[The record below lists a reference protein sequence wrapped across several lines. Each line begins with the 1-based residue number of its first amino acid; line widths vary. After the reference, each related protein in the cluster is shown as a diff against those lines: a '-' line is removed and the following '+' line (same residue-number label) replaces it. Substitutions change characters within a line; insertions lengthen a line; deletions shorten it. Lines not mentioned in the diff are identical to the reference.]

1 MRQRLLLLLPLFS
14 GLTASAGGFDTGPQG
29 ARVLGLGGASTA
41 YINSIAG
48 LSANP
53 GLLGQWADSLTRISL
68 GGMGQVRRS
77 SYVGQDT
84 YHRTDQDL
92 TIQPGGYLYA
102 TRGVSKRVA
111 LGLAV
116 TTPYGYHT
124 KWPDTWEGR
133 SVVQESQLSTVYV
146 QPTVGFKLNDNFSAG
161 VGFVYAFGKYT
172 QRRALG
178 QYDDPSA
185 QTSLQA
191 SGSGIGL
198 NVGLYGRTGDNLA
211 FGISYRS
218 GIELKMN
225 NGTSTATS
233 VPARDAAL
241 LPASTDFTTRFNMP
255 NTLSV
260 GIADRI
266 TKNLL
271 LTFDFTLT
279 GWSTTDSLKLDL
291 AATGN
296 TPARRVST
304 ARRYEDALAFRIG
317 AEYLVSP
324 KLTVVGGLRYDETP
338 IRDEY
343 INPEFID
350 ANRLGISAGLSYQ
363 FTPRLALEA
372 GYSFDYGQQ
381 RIARANQDFELISN
395 VSGTYRLATS
405 TASVGVAVAF

>member
-14 GLTASAGGFDTGPQG
+14 GLTASAGGFDNGPQG

-48 LSANP
+48 LSLNP
-53 GLLGQWADSLTRISL
+53 GLLGQWADSLTRVSI
-68 GGMGQVRRS
+68 GGIGQVRRS
-77 SYVGQDT
+77 SYIGQGT
-84 YHRTDQDL
+84 FQRTDQDL

-102 TRGVSKRVA
+102 THGVSKRVS

-116 TTPYGYHT
+116 NTPYGYHT

-133 SVVQESQLSTVYV
+133 SVVQESKLNTVFV
-146 QPTVGFKLNDNFSAG
+146 QPTVGFRLNDNFSAG
-161 VGFVYAFGKYT
+161 VGFIYAFGKYS

-178 QYDDPSA
+178 QYDDPNAS
-185 QTSLQA
+185 TELSA
-191 SGSGIGL
+191 SGSGIGV

-218 GIELKMN
+218 GVKLKMD
-225 NGTSTATS
+225 NGTSSATG

-241 LPASTDFTTRFNMP
+241 IPAATEFKTQLSMP
-255 NTLSV
+255 STLSV
-260 GIADRI
+260 GIANHI

-271 LTFDFTLT
+271 ITFDFTLT
-279 GWSTTDSLKLDL
+279 GWSTTDSLKLDV

-296 TPARRVST
+296 TPARRIAT
-304 ARRYEDALAFRIG
+304 ARRYEDALAFRVG
-317 AEYLVSP
+317 AEYQVNP
-324 KLTVVGGLRYDETP
+324 KLTVLGGIRYDETP

-363 FTPRLALEA
+363 LTPRLALEG
-372 GYSFDYGQQ
+372 GYSFDYGQL
-381 RIARANQDFELISN
+381 RTARANQTIENVAN
-395 VSGTYRLATS
+395 VSGTYRLATN